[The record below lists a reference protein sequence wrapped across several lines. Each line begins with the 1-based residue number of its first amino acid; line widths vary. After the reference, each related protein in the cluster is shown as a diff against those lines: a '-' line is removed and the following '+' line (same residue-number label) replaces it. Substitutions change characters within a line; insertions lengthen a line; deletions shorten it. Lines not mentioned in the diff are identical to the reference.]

1 MTARPQRARRGPGPL
16 ILIVLVLNAAVALA
30 HDPGLSAL
38 DVNVTGTTISATLS
52 VSAADVAFL
61 GSDLEFPARLPG
73 NSRSDPGEDRNS
85 RSDPKLPAPGD
96 GATKLRDIVRDAV
109 RLTVDGEPLMLVWQ
123 HLDSDRRGIRIR
135 FEYAP
140 VRPDRS
146 VRHIVVT
153 SDMPQQ
159 LSRGHRELVTVSAD
173 GRMVGERVLDADVRT
188 LAVAVSE
195 PPASRARQAWSFVP
209 IGIHHI
215 LAGYDH
221 LMFLAG
227 LILAAV
233 SVRALLIALTAFTVA
248 HSVSLAVVILA
259 GVHAPP
265 SIVEPLIAASIAW
278 IGIENLLGRGGPS
291 TSLRADPST
300 PLRAGPEHGREGR
313 TRWWIVFGFG
323 LIHGFGFA
331 GALTELGFGSSARDV
346 AVALF
351 SFNAG
356 VEAGQLAATAV
367 MLPLVWMIRSR
378 PAWHARLQPV
388 CSVVMV
394 AAGVVWGIQRVL

>member
-16 ILIVLVLNAAVALA
+16 ILIVLVLNPAVALA

-61 GSDLEFPARLPG
+61 GSDLEFPPRLSG
-73 NSRSDPGEDRNS
+73 HSRSDPREARNS
-85 RSDPKLPAPGD
+85 RCDPRVPPPGD
-96 GATKLRDIVRDAV
+96 GASRLRDIVRDAV
-109 RLTVDGEPLMLVWQ
+109 RLTVNGEPLMLEWQ
-123 HLDSDRRGIRIR
+123 HLDSDRGGIRIR

-153 SDMPQQ
+153 SDMPEQ
-159 LSRGHRELVTVSAD
+159 LSRGHRELVTVTAD
-173 GRMVGERVLDADVRT
+173 GRVVGERVLDAEIRT

-195 PPASRARQAWSFVP
+195 PPPSRARQAWSFVT
-209 IGIHHI
+209 IGVHHI

-248 HSVSLAVVILA
+248 HSVSLAVVVLA

-265 SIVEPLIAASIAW
+265 SIVEPVIAASIAW
-278 IGIENLLGRGGPS
+278 IGIENLVGRSGG
-291 TSLRADPST
+291 
-300 PLRAGPEHGREGR
+300 
-313 TRWWIVFGFG
+313 TRWWLVFGFG
-323 LIHGFGFA
+323 LVHGFGFA
-331 GALTELGFGSSARDV
+331 GALTELGFGSSASDV
-346 AVALF
+346 AVALL

-356 VEAGQLAATAV
+356 VEAGQLAAAGV
-367 MLPLVWMIRSR
+367 MLPLVWLIRSH
-378 PAWHARLQPV
+378 PALHARLQPV
-388 CSVVMV
+388 CSVIIA
-394 AAGVVWGIQRVL
+394 AAGAGWLVERVF

>member
-61 GSDLEFPARLPG
+61 GSDLEFPPRLSG
-73 NSRSDPGEDRNS
+73 HSRSDPREARNS
-85 RSDPKLPAPGD
+85 RSDPRVPPPGD
-96 GATKLRDIVRDAV
+96 GASRLRDIVRDAV
-109 RLTVDGEPLMLVWQ
+109 RLTVNGEPLMLEWQ
-123 HLDSDRRGIRIR
+123 HLDSDRGGIRIR

-153 SDMPQQ
+153 SDMPEQ
-159 LSRGHRELVTVSAD
+159 LSRGHRELVTVTAD
-173 GRMVGERVLDADVRT
+173 GRVVGERVLDAEIRT

-195 PPASRARQAWSFVP
+195 PPPSRARQAWSFVT
-209 IGIHHI
+209 IGVHQI

-248 HSVSLAVVILA
+248 HSVSLAVVVLA

-278 IGIENLLGRGGPS
+278 IGIENLVGRSGG
-291 TSLRADPST
+291 
-300 PLRAGPEHGREGR
+300 
-313 TRWWIVFGFG
+313 TRWWLVFGFG
-323 LIHGFGFA
+323 LVHGFGFA
-331 GALTELGFGSSARDV
+331 GALTELGFGSSASDV
-346 AVALF
+346 AVALL

-356 VEAGQLAATAV
+356 VEAGQLAAAGV
-367 MLPLVWMIRSR
+367 MLPLVWLIRSH
-378 PAWHARLQPV
+378 PALHARLQPV
-388 CSVVMV
+388 CSVIIA
-394 AAGVVWGIQRVL
+394 AAGAGWLVERVL

>member
-1 MTARPQRARRGPGPL
+1 MTARSQRARRGPGPL
-16 ILIVLVLNAAVALA
+16 ILIVLVLNAAVVLA

-61 GSDLEFPARLPG
+61 GSDLEFPPRLPE
-73 NSRSDPGEDRNS
+73 NSRSDPREARNS
-85 RSDPKLPAPGD
+85 RSDPRVPAPGG
-96 GATKLRDIVRDAV
+96 GATRLRDIVRDAV
-109 RLTVDGEPLMLVWQ
+109 RLTVDGEPLMLEWQ
-123 HLDSDRRGIRIR
+123 HLDSDRGGIRIR

-153 SDMPQQ
+153 SDMPEQ
-159 LSRGHRELVTVSAD
+159 LSRGHRELVTVTAD
-173 GRMVGERVLDADVRT
+173 GRIVGESVLDAEIRT
-188 LAVAVSE
+188 LAIAVSE
-195 PPASRARQAWSFVP
+195 PPPSRARQAWSFVT

-248 HSVSLAVVILA
+248 HSVSLAAVVLA

-265 SIVEPLIAASIAW
+265 SIVEPVIAASIAW
-278 IGIENLLGRGGPS
+278 IGMENLLGRSGG
-291 TSLRADPST
+291 A
-300 PLRAGPEHGREGR
+300 
-313 TRWWIVFGFG
+313 RWWLVFGFG
-323 LIHGFGFA
+323 LVHGFGFA
-331 GALTELGFGSSARDV
+331 GALTELGFGSSASDV
-346 AVALF
+346 AVALL

-356 VEAGQLAATAV
+356 VEAGQLAAAGV

-378 PAWHARLQPV
+378 PALHARLQPV
-388 CSVVMV
+388 CSVIV
-394 AAGVVWGIQRVL
+394 AAAGIAWLVQRIL

>member
-16 ILIVLVLNAAVALA
+16 ILIVLVLNAAVVLA

-61 GSDLEFPARLPG
+61 GSDLEFPPRLPE
-73 NSRSDPGEDRNS
+73 NSQSDPREARNS
-85 RSDPKLPAPGD
+85 RSDPRVPAPGG
-96 GATKLRDIVRDAV
+96 GATRLRDIVRDAV
-109 RLTVDGEPLMLVWQ
+109 RLTVDGEPLMLEWQ
-123 HLDSDRRGIRIR
+123 HLDSDRGGIRIR

-153 SDMPQQ
+153 SDMPEQ
-159 LSRGHRELVTVSAD
+159 LSRGHRELVTVTAD
-173 GRMVGERVLDADVRT
+173 GRIVGESVLDAEIRT
-188 LAVAVSE
+188 LAIAVSE
-195 PPASRARQAWSFVP
+195 PPPSRARQAWSFVT
-209 IGIHHI
+209 IGVHHI

-248 HSVSLAVVILA
+248 HSVSLAAVVLA
-259 GVHAPP
+259 GVYAPP

-278 IGIENLLGRGGPS
+278 IGMENLLGRSGG
-291 TSLRADPST
+291 
-300 PLRAGPEHGREGR
+300 
-313 TRWWIVFGFG
+313 TRWWLVFGFG

-331 GALTELGFGSSARDV
+331 GALTELGFGSSASDV
-346 AVALF
+346 AVALL

-356 VEAGQLAATAV
+356 VEAGQLAAAGV

-378 PAWHARLQPV
+378 PALHARLQPV
-388 CSVVMV
+388 CSVIV
-394 AAGVVWGIQRVL
+394 AAAGIAWLVQRIL

>member
-16 ILIVLVLNAAVALA
+16 ILIVLVLNAAVVLA

-61 GSDLEFPARLPG
+61 GSDLEFPPRLPE
-73 NSRSDPGEDRNS
+73 NSRSDPREARNS
-85 RSDPKLPAPGD
+85 RSDPRVPAPGD
-96 GATKLRDIVRDAV
+96 GATRLRDIVRDAV
-109 RLTVDGEPLMLVWQ
+109 RLTVDGEPLTLEWQ
-123 HLDSDRRGIRIR
+123 HLDSDRGGIRIR

-153 SDMPQQ
+153 SDMPEQ
-159 LSRGHRELVTVSAD
+159 LSRGHRELVTVTAD
-173 GRMVGERVLDADVRT
+173 GRIVGESVLDAEIRT
-188 LAVAVSE
+188 LAIAVSE
-195 PPASRARQAWSFVP
+195 PPPSRARQAWSFVT
-209 IGIHHI
+209 IGVHHI

-221 LMFLAG
+221 LTFLAG

-248 HSVSLAVVILA
+248 HSVSLAVVVLA

-265 SIVEPLIAASIAW
+265 SIVEPVIAASIAW
-278 IGIENLLGRGGPS
+278 IGMENLLGRSGG
-291 TSLRADPST
+291 
-300 PLRAGPEHGREGR
+300 
-313 TRWWIVFGFG
+313 TRWWLVFGFG
-323 LIHGFGFA
+323 LVHGFGFA
-331 GALTELGFGSSARDV
+331 GALTGLGFGSSASDV
-346 AVALF
+346 VVALL

-356 VEAGQLAATAV
+356 VEAGQLAAAGV

-378 PAWHARLQPV
+378 PALHARLQPV
-388 CSVVMV
+388 CSVIV
-394 AAGVVWGIQRVL
+394 AAAGIAWLVQRIL

>member
-16 ILIVLVLNAAVALA
+16 ILIVLVLNAAVVLA

-61 GSDLEFPARLPG
+61 GPDLEFPPRLPG
-73 NSRSDPGEDRNS
+73 NSRSDPREARNS
-85 RSDPKLPAPGD
+85 RSDPRVPGD
-96 GATKLRDIVRDAV
+96 GATRLRDIVRDAV
-109 RLTVDGEPLMLVWQ
+109 RLAVDGEPLMLEWQ
-123 HLDSDRRGIRIR
+123 HLDSDRGGIRIR

-140 VRPDRS
+140 VRPDRP

-153 SDMPQQ
+153 SDMPEQ
-159 LSRGHRELVTVSAD
+159 LSRGHRELVTVTAD
-173 GRMVGERVLDADVRT
+173 GRIVGESVLDAEIRT

-195 PPASRARQAWSFVP
+195 PPPSRARQAWSFVT

-233 SVRALLIALTAFTVA
+233 TVRGLLIALTAFTVA
-248 HSVSLAVVILA
+248 HSVSLAVVVLA

-265 SIVEPLIAASIAW
+265 SIVEPVIAASIAW
-278 IGIENLLGRGGPS
+278 VGIENLVGRSGG
-291 TSLRADPST
+291 
-300 PLRAGPEHGREGR
+300 
-313 TRWWIVFGFG
+313 TRWWLVFGFG
-323 LIHGFGFA
+323 LVHGFGFA
-331 GALTELGFGSSARDV
+331 GALTELGFGPTPGDV
-346 AVALF
+346 AMALL

-356 VEAGQLAATAV
+356 VELGQLAAVAV
-367 MLPLVWMIRSR
+367 TLPLVWMIRSR

-388 CSVVMV
+388 CSVIV
-394 AAGVVWGIQRVL
+394 AAAGIAWLVQRVL

>member
-16 ILIVLVLNAAVALA
+16 ILIVLVLNAAVVLA

-61 GSDLEFPARLPG
+61 GSDLEFPPRLPE
-73 NSRSDPGEDRNS
+73 NSRSDPREARNS
-85 RSDPKLPAPGD
+85 RSDPRVPAPGD
-96 GATKLRDIVRDAV
+96 GATRLRDIVRDAV
-109 RLTVDGEPLMLVWQ
+109 RLTVDGEPLMLEWQ
-123 HLDSDRRGIRIR
+123 HLDSDRGGIRIR

-153 SDMPQQ
+153 SDMPEQ
-159 LSRGHRELVTVSAD
+159 LSRGHRELVTVTAD
-173 GRMVGERVLDADVRT
+173 GRIVGESVLDAEIRT

-195 PPASRARQAWSFVP
+195 PPPSRARQAWSFVT
-209 IGIHHI
+209 IGVHHI
-215 LAGYDH
+215 LAGHDH

-248 HSVSLAVVILA
+248 HSVSLAVVVLA

-265 SIVEPLIAASIAW
+265 SIVEPVIAASIAW
-278 IGIENLLGRGGPS
+278 IGMENLLGRSGG
-291 TSLRADPST
+291 A
-300 PLRAGPEHGREGR
+300 
-313 TRWWIVFGFG
+313 RWWLVFGFG
-323 LIHGFGFA
+323 LVHGFGFA
-331 GALTELGFGSSARDV
+331 GALTGLGFGSSASDV
-346 AVALF
+346 AVALL

-356 VEAGQLAATAV
+356 VEAGQLAAAGV

-378 PAWHARLQPV
+378 PALHARLQPV
-388 CSVVMV
+388 CSVIV
-394 AAGVVWGIQRVL
+394 AAAGIAWLVQRIL

>member
-16 ILIVLVLNAAVALA
+16 ILIVLVLNPAVALA

-61 GSDLEFPARLPG
+61 GSDLEFPPRLSG
-73 NSRSDPGEDRNS
+73 HSRSDPREARNS
-85 RSDPKLPAPGD
+85 RCDPRVPPPGD
-96 GATKLRDIVRDAV
+96 GASRLRDIVRDAV
-109 RLTVDGEPLMLVWQ
+109 RLTVNGEPLMLEWQ
-123 HLDSDRRGIRIR
+123 HLDSDRGGIRIR

-153 SDMPQQ
+153 SDMPEQ
-159 LSRGHRELVTVSAD
+159 LSRGHRELVTVTAD
-173 GRMVGERVLDADVRT
+173 GRVVGERVLDAEIRT

-195 PPASRARQAWSFVP
+195 PPPSRARQAWSFVT
-209 IGIHHI
+209 IGVHHI

-248 HSVSLAVVILA
+248 HSVSLAVVVLA

-278 IGIENLLGRGGPS
+278 IGIENLVGRSGG
-291 TSLRADPST
+291 
-300 PLRAGPEHGREGR
+300 
-313 TRWWIVFGFG
+313 TRWWLVFGFG
-323 LIHGFGFA
+323 LVHGFGFA
-331 GALTELGFGSSARDV
+331 GALTELGFGSSASDV
-346 AVALF
+346 AVALL

-356 VEAGQLAATAV
+356 VEAGQLAAAGV
-367 MLPLVWMIRSR
+367 MLPLVWLIRSH
-378 PAWHARLQPV
+378 PALHARLQPV
-388 CSVVMV
+388 CSVIIA
-394 AAGVVWGIQRVL
+394 AAGAGWLVERVL

>member
-1 MTARPQRARRGPGPL
+1 MTARQRRARRGPGPL
-16 ILIVLVLNAAVALA
+16 ILIGLALNGAVGLA

-52 VSAADVAFL
+52 VSAADAAFL
-61 GSDLEFPARLPG
+61 GSDLEFRGLGSDLEFPPRRPG
-73 NSRSDPGEDRNS
+73 NSRSDPREDRHS
-85 RSDPKLPAPGD
+85 RSDPEPVSGD
-96 GATKLRDIVRDAV
+96 AARRLGDIARGAV
-109 RLTVDGEPLMLVWQ
+109 RLVVDGEPLVPRWQ
-123 HLDSDRRGIRIR
+123 HADSDRGGIRIR

-140 VRPDRS
+140 VGPGRS

-159 LSRGHRELVTVSAD
+159 LARGHRELVTVSAD
-173 GRMVGERVLDADVRT
+173 GRILGESVLDAGTRSLSVT
-188 LAVAVSE
+188 LSE
-195 PPASRARQAWSFVP
+195 PPPSRGRQARSFLT

-233 SVRALLIALTAFTVA
+233 SVGGLLIALTAFTVA
-248 HSVSLAVVILA
+248 HSVSFAMVVVA

-278 IGIENLLGRGGPS
+278 IGIENLLGRQ
-291 TSLRADPST
+291 
-300 PLRAGPEHGREGR
+300 GR
-313 TRWWIVFGFG
+313 TRWWVVFGFG

-331 GALTELGFGSSARDV
+331 GALTDLGFRSSASDV
-346 AVALF
+346 AMALL

-356 VEAGQLAATAV
+356 VELGQLAAVAV
-367 MLPLVWMIRSR
+367 MLPLVWMVRSR
-378 PAWHARLQPV
+378 PAWHARLQPA
-388 CSVVMV
+388 CSVIV
-394 AAGVVWGIQRVL
+394 AAAGIAWLVQRII

>member
-16 ILIVLVLNAAVALA
+16 ILIVLVLNAAVVLA

-61 GSDLEFPARLPG
+61 GSDLEFPPRLPE
-73 NSRSDPGEDRNS
+73 NSRSDPREARNS
-85 RSDPKLPAPGD
+85 RSDPRVPAPGD
-96 GATKLRDIVRDAV
+96 GATRLRDIVRDAV
-109 RLTVDGEPLMLVWQ
+109 RLTVDGEPLMLEWQ
-123 HLDSDRRGIRIR
+123 HLDSDRGGIRIR

-153 SDMPQQ
+153 SDIPEQ
-159 LSRGHRELVTVSAD
+159 LSRGHRELVTVTAD
-173 GRMVGERVLDADVRT
+173 GRIVGESVLDAEIRT
-188 LAVAVSE
+188 LAIAVSE
-195 PPASRARQAWSFVP
+195 PPPSRARQAWSFVT
-209 IGIHHI
+209 IGVHHI
-215 LAGYDH
+215 LAGHDH

-248 HSVSLAVVILA
+248 HSVSLAVVVLA

-265 SIVEPLIAASIAW
+265 SIVEPVIAASIAW
-278 IGIENLLGRGGPS
+278 IGMENLLGRSGG
-291 TSLRADPST
+291 A
-300 PLRAGPEHGREGR
+300 
-313 TRWWIVFGFG
+313 RWWLVFGFG
-323 LIHGFGFA
+323 LVHGFGFA
-331 GALTELGFGSSARDV
+331 GALTGLGFGSSASDV
-346 AVALF
+346 AVALL

-356 VEAGQLAATAV
+356 VEAGQLAAAGV

-378 PAWHARLQPV
+378 PALHARLQPV
-388 CSVVMV
+388 CSVIV
-394 AAGVVWGIQRVL
+394 AAAGIAWLVQRIL

>member
-16 ILIVLVLNAAVALA
+16 ILIVLVLNAAVVLA

-61 GSDLEFPARLPG
+61 GSDLEFPPRLPE
-73 NSRSDPGEDRNS
+73 NSRSDPREARNS
-85 RSDPKLPAPGD
+85 RSDPRVPAPGD
-96 GATKLRDIVRDAV
+96 GATRLRDIVRDAV
-109 RLTVDGEPLMLVWQ
+109 RLTVDGEPLMLEWQ
-123 HLDSDRRGIRIR
+123 HLDSDRGGIRIR

-153 SDMPQQ
+153 SDMPEQ
-159 LSRGHRELVTVSAD
+159 LSRGHRELVTVTAD
-173 GRMVGERVLDADVRT
+173 GRIVGESVLDAEIRT
-188 LAVAVSE
+188 LAIAVSE
-195 PPASRARQAWSFVP
+195 PPPSRARQAWSFVT
-209 IGIHHI
+209 IGVHHI
-215 LAGYDH
+215 LAGHDH

-233 SVRALLIALTAFTVA
+233 GVRALLIALTAFTVA
-248 HSVSLAVVILA
+248 HSVSLAVVVLA

-265 SIVEPLIAASIAW
+265 SIVEPVIAASIAW
-278 IGIENLLGRGGPS
+278 IGMENLLGRSGG
-291 TSLRADPST
+291 A
-300 PLRAGPEHGREGR
+300 
-313 TRWWIVFGFG
+313 RWWLVFGCG
-323 LIHGFGFA
+323 LVHGFGFA
-331 GALTELGFGSSARDV
+331 GALTGLGFGSSASDV
-346 AVALF
+346 AVALL

-356 VEAGQLAATAV
+356 VEAGQLAAAGV

-378 PAWHARLQPV
+378 PALHARLQPV
-388 CSVVMV
+388 CSVIV
-394 AAGVVWGIQRVL
+394 AAAGIAWLVQRIL